1 MSDND
6 HSNEQPRGSS
16 AAPRGYPEAREY
28 KIHHGDA
35 YAILEALPEECA
47 DAVITDPP
55 YGTTQIEWDT
65 AANWERLWPLIKRVV
80 RPNAVVVSFSAQPYT
95 VDLINSNRDWWR
107 YEIIWAK
114 TMGTR
119 FLDANRRPLQGHENI
134 QVFAEH
140 LNAST
145 YNPQKWDG
153 GNAYIKRCKPGGQE
167 HYRKRNSEPDRESSG
182 ERHPLT
188 VLQVSNG
195 DQTQRVHPSQK
206 PLALMRWLVRTYS
219 NPGETILDPF
229 AGSGTTGVAALREER
244 LFIGIEQDPEYVQ
257 TARARCEAEAAA
269 PGLFRAASG

>member
-1 MSDND
+1 MSSDTD
-6 HSNEQPRGSS
+6 SQKQQGSS
-16 AAPRGYPEAREY
+16 AAVRCYPEANEY

-35 YAILEALPEECA
+35 YAILETLPEDCA

-65 AANWERLWPLIKRVV
+65 AANWERLWPLIKRVA

-114 TMGTR
+114 TKGTR
-119 FLDANRRPLQGHENI
+119 YLDANRRPLQCHENI
-134 QVFAEH
+134 QVFAERLH
-140 LNAST
+140 SST
-145 YNPQKWDG
+145 YNPQKWDSG
-153 GNAYIKRCKPGGQE
+153 KA
-167 HYRKRNSEPDRESSG
+167 YRKNLRGQAAHYGACEKHRPTSQG

-188 VLQVSNG
+188 LLPFSNAVMG
-195 DQTQRVHPSQK
+195 THHPTQK
-206 PLALMRWLVRTYS
+206 PVDLMRWLVRSYS
-219 NPGETILDPF
+219 NPGDTILDPF

-244 LFIGIEQDPEYVQ
+244 RFIGIEQDPEYVQ
-257 TARARCEAEAAA
+257 TARARCEAESAA

>member
-1 MSDND
+1 MSDTMK
-6 HSNEQPRGSS
+6 
-16 AAPRGYPEAREY
+16 AADLAPDEHT
-28 KIHHGDA
+28 IHHGDA
-35 YAILEALPEECA
+35 YAILETLPEDCA

-65 AANWERLWPLIKRVV
+65 AANWERLWPLIKRVA
-80 RPNAVVVSFSAQPYT
+80 RPNAVVVSYSAQPYT

-119 FLDANRRPLQGHENI
+119 YLDANRRPLQGHENI
-134 QVFAEH
+134 QVFAER

-145 YNPQKWDG
+145 YNPQKWDSG
-153 GNAYIKRCKPGGQE
+153 EYYHKTCTVEHE
-167 HYRKRNSEPDRESSG
+167 HYNSIKNSNPTRASNG

-188 VLQVSNG
+188 IISSANG
-195 DQTQRVHPSQK
+195 NHQNKKHPSQK
-206 PLALMRWLVRTYS
+206 PTDLMRWLVRSYS
-219 NPGETILDPF
+219 NPGDTILDPF
-229 AGSGTTGVAALREER
+229 AGSGTTGVAALREGR
-244 LFIGIEQDPEYVQ
+244 QFIGIEQDPEYVQ